1 VTPFVLASS
10 SEYRR
15 RVLAEAGM
23 DATCVAPAFDERALD
38 GSFAEWGV
46 DRYVVEVALGKAR
59 SVAGRV
65 PPGTVVVAAD
75 QAAVLD
81 ARLLTKPGSVERAI
95 GQLVAM
101 SGRTHELVNG
111 VVALGPGDRVAT
123 EVDRHVVTMR
133 AYDRA
138 EAESYVE
145 RFRPLDC
152 VGSYRIEDDADL
164 IASVQGSGRDGVIGL
179 PLAVVRRLV
188 AEVSSG

>member
-1 VTPFVLASS
+1 
-10 SEYRR
+10 
-15 RVLAEAGM
+15 
-23 DATCVAPAFDERALD
+23 
-38 GSFAEWGV
+38 
-46 DRYVVEVALGKAR
+46 
-59 SVAGRV
+59 
-65 PPGTVVVAAD
+65 VVVAAD